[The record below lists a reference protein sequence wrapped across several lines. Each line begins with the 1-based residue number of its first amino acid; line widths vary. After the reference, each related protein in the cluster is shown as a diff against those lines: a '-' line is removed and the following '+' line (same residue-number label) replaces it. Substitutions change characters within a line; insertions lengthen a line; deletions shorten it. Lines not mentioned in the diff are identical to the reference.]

1 MSFVSP
7 EFALLALLFFPLY
20 WALARWPRWQLAGLT
35 LCGYGLYATWS
46 LSLVGV
52 LLGYSV
58 AVWALGRWI
67 APPADLI
74 GPPSR
79 RRLALGMGLVLAVL
93 FLVLAKYYEF
103 LRASLATL
111 LAAWGSH
118 LPLPVLDM
126 VAPVGVSFFTFQA
139 ITYLVSMA
147 QPGAAPRPLGQVL
160 LFLGFWP
167 TLFAGPIL
175 RAEPFFAQVD
185 AGRFGRPHEA
195 WRALYLILLGLAQK
209 LVCASWLAETFAD
222 PVFRYPEQ
230 HAGLAVLAGMV
241 GYALQI
247 FLDFSGYTLIVT
259 GLGLLLGF
267 ELPLNFQQPY
277 LARNLQEFWQRW
289 HMSLSSFI
297 RDYIYIPLGGRH
309 GSWAR
314 TQWHVMAAML
324 ISGAWHGANWT
335 FIVWGALHGL
345 GMVAF
350 NLWRD
355 RAWPVWPA
363 WLARGLTLSFVTLAW
378 LFFRA
383 DSLDQ
388 AWLLLTQLPA
398 TLPQWARAG
407 DMPLHGLV
415 LFACLFFWFSRHAQ
429 TLEHWAVRLLQTLGP
444 IGAVPVLSAL
454 LWLLIQLGPDGV
466 PSFIYYRF

>member
-1 MSFVSP
+1 
-7 EFALLALLFFPLY
+7 LA
-20 WALARWPRWQLAGLT
+20 
-35 LCGYGLYATWS
+35 
-46 LSLVGV
+46 GV

-79 RRLALGMGLVLAVL
+79 RRLALGVSLALAVL

-103 LRASLATL
+103 LRASVATV
-111 LAAWGSH
+111 LAAWGSD
-118 LPLPVLDM
+118 LPWPVLDM

-139 ITYLVSMA
+139 ITYLVSAA
-147 QPGAAPRPLGQVL
+147 QPGAGPRSLGQVL

-175 RAEPFFAQVD
+175 RAETFFAQVD
-185 AGRFGRPHEA
+185 AGRFGRPHDA

-230 HAGLAVLAGMV
+230 HTGLAVLAGMV

-277 LARNLQEFWQRW
+277 LARNLQGFWQRW

-297 RDYIYIPLGGRH
+297 RDYVYIPLGGSQC
-309 GSWAR
+309 GWAR
-314 TQWHVMAAML
+314 TQVHVMAAML

-350 NLWRD
+350 NLWRHHAPP
-355 RAWPVWPA
+355 AWRVWPA
-363 WLARGLTLSFVTLAW
+363 WLARGLTLCFVTLAW

-383 DSLDQ
+383 DSMEQ
-388 AWLLLTQLPA
+388 ASLLLSQLPGDA
-398 TLPQWARAG
+398 AHWLRAG
-407 DMPLHGLV
+407 DMPVHWLV
-415 LFACLFFWFSRHAQ
+415 MFTGVFFWFSRHAS
-429 TLEHWAVRLLQTLGP
+429 TLERCAVRLLQTLGP